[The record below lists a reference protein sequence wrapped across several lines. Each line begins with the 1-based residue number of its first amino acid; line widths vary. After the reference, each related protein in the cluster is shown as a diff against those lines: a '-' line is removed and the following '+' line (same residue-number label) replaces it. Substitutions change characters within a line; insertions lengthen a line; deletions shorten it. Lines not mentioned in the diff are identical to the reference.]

1 MKENAMNALTA
12 GAKKRLALHGPDRVI
27 VDINGTAV
35 SQFRAKTEF
44 STEADVILIRA
55 DGWMLGAPWKLL
67 NYARSIWKDQWVEE
81 IIINADTR
89 PKKKAPDAAQQPPS
103 PTTAPVDPTPAPSPA
118 QPASAAQDGAK
129 PEEHAPVSTPKPAPP
144 KKAPTS
150 KVVKEV
156 LQVGNPPDNP
166 GELKP

>member
-1 MKENAMNALTA
+1 MNALTA

-81 IIINADTR
+81 IIINPDTR
-89 PKKKAPDAAQQPPS
+89 PKKKAPDANATPGPQPPAQ
-103 PTTAPVDPTPAPSPA
+103 PAPAVGEAAIPSPA

-144 KKAPTS
+144 KKAPAA

-156 LQVGNPPDNP
+156 LQVGNPPDN
-166 GELKP
+166 KSNS